1 MKKIFALFVAATVLF
16 LAACGGGEEGTSSE
30 LADQQLN
37 IVAENWTFDQE
48 EYRISSGEV
57 SIILENE
64 SGLHGIQIQ
73 ETGDAIEAGK
83 PKTLNLEPGTYTLV
97 CNIMCGTGHAEM
109 KSTLI
114 VE

>member
-1 MKKIFALFVAATVLF
+1 MKKVFALIVSMMVLF
-16 LAACGGGEEGTSSE
+16 LTACGGDKEGSSSE

-37 IVAENWTFDQE
+37 IVAENWAFDQE
-48 EYRISSGEV
+48 EYKISSGEV
-57 SIILENE
+57 SIILENK

-73 ETGDAIEAGK
+73 ETGDSIEAGT

-97 CNIMCGTGHAEM
+97 CNIMCGTGHTEM

>member
-1 MKKIFALFVAATVLF
+1 MKKGFALLVSMIVLF
-16 LAACGGGEEGTSSE
+16 LAACGGEEDSSPGK

-37 IVAENWTFDQE
+37 IVAENWAFDQE
-48 EYRISSGEV
+48 EYKISSGEV

-73 ETGDAIEAGK
+73 ETGDAIEAGT